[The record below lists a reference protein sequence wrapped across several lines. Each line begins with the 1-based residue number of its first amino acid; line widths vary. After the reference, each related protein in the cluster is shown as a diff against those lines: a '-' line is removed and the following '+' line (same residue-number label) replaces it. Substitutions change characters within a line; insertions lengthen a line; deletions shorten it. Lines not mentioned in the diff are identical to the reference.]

1 LQVFQLASAD
11 LVLDVEEEL
20 PIVGEVQEVIK
31 FMGVDGAEY
40 KDVEEIVAVDPRVI
54 SQLKELV
61 TEIAK
66 NYKVRLHCQFSAAS
80 QNVYFWNQNNA
91 FHNLAHGEYTFYF
104 LMIACLTEI
113 P

>member
-1 LQVFQLASAD
+1 LQVFQLASTD

-80 QNVYFWNQNNA
+80 ENVYFFA
-91 FHNLAHGEYTFYF
+91 SRTTHFTILRMVSTLFIFYDR
-104 LMIACLTEI
+104 LSH
-113 P
+113 